1 VKQPDPATL
10 KADELFSSVLR
21 VQTSQPLNL
30 VPGEERYLSILL
42 ILNKILMKVIF
53 LAVVL
58 SIALCALVK
67 EEYEV
72 GE

>member
-53 LAVVL
+53 LALFL